1 MKKIAIVGSRR
12 MTSYGKEVIG
22 MLMDKLKSQEIVTIR
37 VAGCNAEVIKL
48 GAKKIFEGQNFEKI
62 NNDVADYADVLV
74 VVEGGRKSGTVL
86 LAADFIDKGKLVY
99 CVPGPVT
106 EENSWAPNWLISMGA
121 IPLISSEGLTE
132 DDMIVDN
139 G

>member
-22 MLMDKLKSQEIVTIR
+22 MLMSGLKDQEIVTID
-37 VAGCNAEVIKL
+37 VAGCNREVMRYKNVKVFK
-48 GAKKIFEGQNFEKI
+48 GDNFEKL
-62 NNDVADYADVLV
+62 NEEVSVYADILV
-74 VVEGGRKSGTVL
+74 IVEGGRKSGTVL
-86 LAADFIDKGKLVY
+86 LAADFVDKGKLVY

-121 IPLISSEGLTE
+121 IPLISSEALTLLR
-132 DDMIVDN
+132 
-139 G
+139 